1 MSEIPKA
8 VESKKS
14 VEKNNLPWEKEI
26 IKDTQE
32 RTYALKRWETEF
44 EKLEKNEKYSEEL
57 RELMSSLSWYIDTK
71 LWNWFNKIQKDNI
84 KLVFLDKV
92 SQDINS
98 GWLNNISSKIQ
109 KTLNNIASIFSKE
122 KNKWKE
128 DNNVKNKLENF
139 KNEFSN
145 LWLDWYIND
154 LDKKIENLK
163 EEKNKKQFNKLATAF
178 SALWIE
184 EKDLN
189 DIKEDLSKTSKTFEQ
204 FWKSASIIQ
213 KGADKLWMWD
223 MLKDFISS
231 LKDIPIIW
239 PFLMMF
245 FKWFEKNNWTNKKQK
260 SISNLQTFLE
270 NKEKSHLDKIEEN
283 NNFKNK
289 EKLNPEK
296 LESFYEYLDT
306 KNIDYSKETFWENFL
321 NWENSKWDD
330 IPDNII
336 KLKWL
341 FDSTFKNWDS
351 MQDIS
356 LKDFIKKLNNLWK
369 IEKNKKVNEKDERI
383 KKLEWE
389 LNENTKKDNKNMTSK
404 VENNNSIKEIT
415 STAVVWKN
423 ISGKQS
429 FQKIEKNNITEEE
442 KQRKLQELYNL
453 KFEKSLL
460 TVWETHKIYFKF
472 NWEKP
477 REINIELNWNIM
489 TLDWKEYRIKLL
501 ATEHDNMQIL
511 KNISFSWNNVVLEY
525 QSWLFT
531 SEKKVL
537 SPIKFWE
544 ILKQFWENNWNYSQ
558 KIPWKPATLIIT
570 KA

>member
-32 RTYALKRWETEF
+32 RTDTLKKWETEF

-98 GWLNNISSKIQ
+98 GWLNNISSTIQ

-128 DNNVKNKLENF
+128 DNNVKNKLANF

-145 LWLDWYIND
+145 LWLDRYMND
-154 LDKKIENLK
+154 LDEKIENLK

-178 SALWIE
+178 SALWI
-184 EKDLN
+184 KKKYLN
-189 DIKEDLSKTSKTFEQ
+189 DIKEDLFKTSKTFEQ
-204 FWKSASIIQ
+204 FWESASIIQ

-296 LESFYEYLDT
+296 LKSFYEYLDT
-306 KNIDYSKETFWENFL
+306 KNIDYSKDTFWEEFL
-321 NWENSKWDD
+321 NWKSKNPKIIELNKLLNSTQDK
-330 IPDNII
+330 
-336 KLKWL
+336 KLKWTQL
-341 FDSTFKNWDS
+341 K
-351 MQDIS
+351 DIS
-356 LKDFIKKLNNLWK
+356 LEKFIETLNNLWK
-369 IEKNKKVNEKDERI
+369 IEDKKEKEEII
-383 KKLEWE
+383 KH
-389 LNENTKKDNKNMTSK
+389 NT
-404 VENNNSIKEIT
+404 SIKT
-415 STAVVWKN
+415 
-423 ISGKQS
+423 
-429 FQKIEKNNITEEE
+429 KIEKAKKEWKTQEVKNLE
-442 KQRKLQELYNL
+442 KQIKHTFEENLANNKIEVNWKLENISIVNNQIKIWENLYNISIMWNIVFM
-453 KFEKSLL
+453 KKEFFESISLNNGIITIKANWEIKNYNANQAKPILKSL
-460 TVWETHKIYFKF
+460 I
-472 NWEKP
+472 
-477 REINIELNWNIM
+477 
-489 TLDWKEYRIKLL
+489 
-501 ATEHDNMQIL
+501 
-511 KNISFSWNNVVLEY
+511 
-525 QSWLFT
+525 
-531 SEKKVL
+531 
-537 SPIKFWE
+537 
-544 ILKQFWENNWNYSQ
+544 NNWNYSQ